1 MRAIGTSVKDLAEG
15 SPYIPQPRSPLP
27 LGVARFPA
35 PDDRAAARERALSR
49 FVKELSP
56 VSGPEFFQLLVDYIA
71 EYLGFETVV
80 IAELPPGAD
89 GRLLPVAMYPEE
101 PGDAL
106 RAIVDLHCA
115 RLVEDGLALMGTVP
129 TEAAFDVPII
139 GSDGRPVGALCAFG
153 RQPKVDD
160 DTLRLLTTMLAH
172 RAAAEM
178 ERQRSAREL
187 ERRDALYI
195 GLITETQEIVGV
207 LDAEGAFTTVS
218 PAIERVL
225 GFCAETCVGLPVVEL
240 VHPLDRES
248 VASLLRITGP
258 HGYFV
263 EARLRRTDGTW
274 LTMEVSVADHYD
286 DDGHAIRVLSARDLT
301 NLRRLE
307 DRLRQSQKTEMIGR
321 LATGIAHD
329 FSNIL
334 MVVRSHADVMRLRTT
349 QDDPRHSSV
358 DAIEEAVTRGAD
370 LARQLLA
377 FTRHREAEM
386 QRVDLNTAVEQ
397 SAALLRRV
405 VGSSIQLEM
414 RLSPEARY
422 VVADATQIEQIILN
436 LTLNAR
442 DAMPNGGRIIFET
455 SSVEGGPLPAA
466 VSAAPNEFLCF
477 SVTDTGCGIP
487 EQIQPRIFEAL
498 FTTKSDGAGTGIGL
512 SNVHDIVTR
521 HGGFIEVT
529 SREGAGARFSVFL
542 RRTISPAP
550 RA

>member
-1 MRAIGTSVKDLAEG
+1 MNSSVRGQQAR
-15 SPYIPQPRSPLP
+15 SPYIPPPRSPLP
-27 LGVARFPA
+27 RGVARFPV
-35 PDDRAAARERALSR
+35 PDEHAAARERALSR
-49 FVKELSP
+49 FVNEISP
-56 VSGPEFFQLLVDYIA
+56 VAGPEFFQLLVDFIA
-71 EYLGFETVV
+71 ESLGFDIVV
-80 IAELPPGAD
+80 IAELPPASEGQLVPLAIH
-89 GRLLPVAMYPEE
+89 PEE
-101 PGDAL
+101 QDD
-106 RAIVDLHCA
+106 RAAMRTIIEMHCA
-115 RLVEDGLALMGTVP
+115 RLVDNGLALMGTVK
-129 TEAAFDVPII
+129 TEAAFDLPII
-139 GSDGRPVGALCAFG
+139 GADGRPVGAICAFG
-153 RQPKVDD
+153 HQPKVDEE
-160 DTLRLLTTMLAH
+160 TLRLLTAMLAH
-172 RAAAEM
+172 RAGAEM
-178 ERQRSAREL
+178 ERQRSVREL

-207 LDAEGAFTTVS
+207 LDGDGAFTTVS

-240 VHPLDRES
+240 VHPLDRDS
-248 VASLLRITGP
+248 VASLIRISGP

-263 EARLRRTDGTW
+263 EARLRRADGSW

-286 DDGHAIRVLSARDLT
+286 DDGHPIRVLSARDLT

-329 FSNIL
+329 FGNIL

-358 DAIEEAVTRGAD
+358 DAIEEAVARGAD

-377 FTRHREAEM
+377 FSRHREAEM
-386 QRVDLNTAVEQ
+386 QRVDLNAAVEQ

-414 RLSPEARY
+414 RLSPDARY
-422 VVADATQIEQIILN
+422 VVADSTQIEQVILN

-442 DAMPNGGRIIFET
+442 DAMPNGGRIVFET
-455 SSVEGGPLPAA
+455 AAVDGGPVPAA
-466 VSAAPNEFLCF
+466 VAAAPDDFICF
-477 SVTDTGCGIP
+477 SVADTGCGIA
-487 EQIQPRIFEAL
+487 EHIQPRIFEPL
-498 FTTKSDGAGTGIGL
+498 FTTKSDGAGSGIGL

-521 HGGFIEVT
+521 HGGFIEVV
-529 SREGAGARFSVFL
+529 SGEGAGARFNVFL
-542 RRTISPAP
+542 RRTLSPVP